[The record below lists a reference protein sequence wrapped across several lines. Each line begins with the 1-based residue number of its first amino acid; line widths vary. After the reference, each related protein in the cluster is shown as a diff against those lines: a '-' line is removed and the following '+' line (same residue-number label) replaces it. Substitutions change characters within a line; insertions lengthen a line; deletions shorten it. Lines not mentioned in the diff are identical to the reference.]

1 MLELGS
7 MPVVTT
13 MVKVGGHEAD
23 GQAGEAGEEKM
34 EAHGSLFLLGGSEGR
49 MLAVEGRGLKD

>member
-1 MLELGS
+1 MHRLVL
-7 MPVVTT
+7 PA
-13 MVKVGGHEAD
+13 VKVGGHEAD